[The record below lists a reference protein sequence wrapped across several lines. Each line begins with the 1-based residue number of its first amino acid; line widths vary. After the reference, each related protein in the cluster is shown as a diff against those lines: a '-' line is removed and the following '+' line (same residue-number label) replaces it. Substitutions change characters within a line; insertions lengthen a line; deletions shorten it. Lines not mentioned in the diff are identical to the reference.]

1 LRAGVLSDQRIIEF
15 LNENFV
21 NTWARN
27 ADLRCMRDS
36 QGFEEMPPLART
48 IIGHKWR
55 RSPVDT
61 WVISPELEVVGHV
74 AVNDYLDN
82 NRREDGTLESEN
94 YLLFLAESLQGKLP
108 GLGNTVLTSEQ
119 PSQRILDVFRTA
131 EYGHQDY
138 TVIVIDTTAF
148 ERGGT
153 LIIDIEVGDEKAYGS
168 FHLLDA
174 DHKLTFDAAR
184 KYPKGVLLEASHDI
198 GWLGPNE
205 TGQMTYRFERGEV
218 FKLVALGW
226 ISNEKGSVNAFQARI
241 SIESAEKSEKEVHNE
256 K

>member
-1 LRAGVLSDQRIIEF
+1 MRAVVLSDDRIVEF
-15 LNENFV
+15 LNENFI
-21 NTWARN
+21 NTWTRN
-27 ADLRCMRDS
+27 TELRRMRDS
-36 QGFEEMPPLART
+36 QGFEGMPPLART

-55 RSPVDT
+55 RGPVDT
-61 WVISPELEVVGHV
+61 WVISPELEAVGHV

-94 YLLFLAESLQGKLP
+94 YLLFLAESLKGKLP
-108 GLGNTVLTSEQ
+108 GFGNTVLTPEQ
-119 PSQRILDVFRTA
+119 PSQRILDVFRTP

-153 LIIDIEVGDEKAYGS
+153 LIIDIEVGDEKAYGA

-174 DHKLTFDAAR
+174 DHQLTYDAVR
-184 KYPKGVLLEASHDI
+184 KRQGAIMLEKSHDI
-198 GWLGPNE
+198 GWYGPCE
-205 TGQMTYRFERGEV
+205 TGQMTHRFERGRI

-226 ISNEKGSVNAFQARI
+226 ASNEKGSINAFHARI
-241 SIESAEKSEKEVHNE
+241 SVEVVD
-256 K
+256 